1 MPCSAQCN
9 KNTFKSSVSFQK
21 PDYPNK
27 STNLVVL
34 SFKVGTILILE
45 KKRFKSYATLLPQF
59 NSLEE
64 QES

>member
-1 MPCSAQCN
+1 MFN
-9 KNTFKSSVSFQK
+9 YKQK
-21 PDYPNK
+21 DPIRTVNDDYPNK